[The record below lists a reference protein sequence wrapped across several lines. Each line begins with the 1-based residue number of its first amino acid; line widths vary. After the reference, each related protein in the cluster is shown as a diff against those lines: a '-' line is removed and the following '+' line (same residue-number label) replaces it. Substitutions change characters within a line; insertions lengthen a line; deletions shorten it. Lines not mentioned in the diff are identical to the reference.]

1 MRVAL
6 IDFNKEIN
14 LENLQK
20 EINKNYKENI
30 FFDIFQEDLE
40 EAEYCIEIRQYD
52 LIIIDFKK
60 ENFKRYYNILGL
72 LSKQYKLDYNLVLF
86 VKDKNQSQYK
96 SFIDRKN
103 EIYKNVNLE
112 IKEEIPT
119 LNSIISYIESYFE
132 TIPKIIDI
140 KIDYDNKILNLKTNT
155 NEVVSLKI
163 NKSIDFQVLVYFI
176 RHYGEVI
183 NINSILSAI
192 TEEPEYMNNSP
203 IESSISSIRKIF
215 ATYLNLN
222 PIKALKR
229 IGYQFSIK

>member
-1 MRVAL
+1 M
-6 IDFNKEIN
+6 
-14 LENLQK
+14 
-20 EINKNYKENI
+20 
-30 FFDIFQEDLE
+30 
-40 EAEYCIEIRQYD
+40 
-52 LIIIDFKK
+52 
-60 ENFKRYYNILGL
+60 
-72 LSKQYKLDYNLVLF
+72 
-86 VKDKNQSQYK
+86 
-96 SFIDRKN
+96 
-103 EIYKNVNLE
+103 
-112 IKEEIPT
+112 
-119 LNSIISYIESYFE
+119 
-132 TIPKIIDI
+132 
-140 KIDYDNKILNLKTNT
+140 KTNT